1 MSDKYTDLLDTADR
15 IAVVDL
21 YPARLRT
28 VISDLS
34 AALRKTSAL
43 LTESRDYGSA
53 LVEEL
58 RARTEKLDQLLLLA
72 NSMDADFES
81 YTKVHPAVQPKVKPL
96 VWHEGDEPD
105 EWKSGPYDV
114 WREFGR
120 YQLYHWSVVVG
131 EPHKTASAAKA
142 AAQADHEARILSALE
157 PAVQPDAV
165 QPGAATLMRWHD
177 MLMQDFG
184 DDLSSVVRDEMLALI
199 DKPAVQ
205 PDLTDPAG
213 NLTARGNAATWALYD
228 ANLTRMGALQPSH
241 VNETPKSEHDERV
254 MLTPAT
260 KGERDD

>member
-34 AALRKTSAL
+34 AALRETSAL

-142 AAQADHEARILSALE
+142 AAQADHEARILPALE
-157 PAVQPDAV
+157 
-165 QPGAATLMRWHD
+165 
-177 MLMQDFG
+177 
-184 DDLSSVVRDEMLALI
+184 
-199 DKPAVQ
+199 PAVQ
-205 PDLTDPAG
+205 PDLTDPVVVHANMLRG
-213 NLTARGNAATWALYD
+213 AIAKPTLDQIIHLYGVDALCRALVPVISREAALDEMARLGQEFDAAL
-228 ANLTRMGALQPSH
+228 
-241 VNETPKSEHDERV
+241 
-254 MLTPAT
+254 
-260 KGERDD
+260 KGESHE

>member
-1 MSDKYTDLLDTADR
+1 MSDKYTDLLDDADR

-34 AALRKTSAL
+34 AALRETSAL

-142 AAQADHEARILSALE
+142 AAQADHEARILPALE
-157 PAVQPDAV
+157 PAVQPDLEHVAFSMWKAEAD
-165 QPGAATLMRWHD
+165 QAAPNVGKHRTPQGFAEASNQDRTRWLTLAD
-177 MLMQDFG
+177 AAIA
-184 DDLSSVVRDEMLALI
+184 AL
-199 DKPAVQ
+199 
-205 PDLTDPAG
+205 
-213 NLTARGNAATWALYD
+213 
-228 ANLTRMGALQPSH
+228 
-241 VNETPKSEHDERV
+241 
-254 MLTPAT
+254 
-260 KGERDD
+260 KGESK

>member
-34 AALRKTSAL
+34 AALRETSAL

-157 PAVQPDAV
+157 PAAQPDPREAALRDIARQKKTDEMDTEYDVEYADFEGGYNAIIDVARVALRAV
-165 QPGAATLMRWHD
+165 QPA
-177 MLMQDFG
+177 
-184 DDLSSVVRDEMLALI
+184 
-199 DKPAVQ
+199 
-205 PDLTDPAG
+205 
-213 NLTARGNAATWALYD
+213 
-228 ANLTRMGALQPSH
+228 H
-241 VNETPKSEHDERV
+241 VNETPKSEHDTAN